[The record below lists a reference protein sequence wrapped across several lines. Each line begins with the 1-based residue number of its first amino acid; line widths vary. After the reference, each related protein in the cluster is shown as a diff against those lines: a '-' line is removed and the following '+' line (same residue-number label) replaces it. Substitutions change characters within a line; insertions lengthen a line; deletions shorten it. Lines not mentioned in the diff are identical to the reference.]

1 MKKTQNF
8 ENKIFN
14 CFLNWAGSGL
24 VLWVGPN
31 PAQMHGLGWAQP
43 NPMWTLPSTVHMLR
57 EQWRLGRDEA
67 GAKKKGRRADLLWLL
82 SSAKLLEVTGSGA
95 GGWRW
100 RQRRWFFSSLSL
112 LCFSFSFF
120 FRFSVPSLFCSL
132 SSILLSFSLVS
143 LLYFFICSAPHVFIG
158 KNRGGTWLGR
168 PLCRRPSTAPPT
180 RGKFFFGQV
189 GLVDVFLREKWWW
202 KTEKEKSSSSLAS
215 RVQGKKKTHRAVQ
228 NGIVWVFSFY
238 FREQC
243 MKRSGFGQN
252 APFHLKG
259 KRRQKCVRV
268 HIDPHFVICSIK
280 S

>member
-1 MKKTQNF
+1 VT
-8 ENKIFN
+8 
-14 CFLNWAGSGL
+14 A
-24 VLWVGPN
+24 VVG
-31 PAQMHGLGWAQP
+31 
-43 NPMWTLPSTVHMLR
+43 
-57 EQWRLGRDEA
+57 EA
-67 GAKKKGRRADLLWLL
+67 
-82 SSAKLLEVTGSGA
+82 A
-95 GGWRW
+95 GGD
-100 RQRRWFFSSLSL
+100 RQRRWWLAVAAAALVFFFSLSPLFFVLFFLSVFSAFPLLLSL
-112 LCFSFSFF
+112 FYYPLLLTCF
-120 FRFSVPSLFCSL
+120 PSLFFHLFC
-132 SSILLSFSLVS
+132 
-143 LLYFFICSAPHVFIG
+143 PHVFIG

-228 NGIVWVFSFY
+228 NGIVWVFSFF

-268 HIDPHFVICSIK
+268 HIDPQFVICSIK